1 MDLKTKL
8 ELLKEQEIH
17 QVNIGGIVYEM
28 VKIYQA
34 EKAMEKYALQ
44 VIELQ
49 KEKHE

>member
-1 MDLKTKL
+1 MDLKTKI

-28 VKIYQA
+28 VKIHQA

-44 VIELQ
+44 VIESQ